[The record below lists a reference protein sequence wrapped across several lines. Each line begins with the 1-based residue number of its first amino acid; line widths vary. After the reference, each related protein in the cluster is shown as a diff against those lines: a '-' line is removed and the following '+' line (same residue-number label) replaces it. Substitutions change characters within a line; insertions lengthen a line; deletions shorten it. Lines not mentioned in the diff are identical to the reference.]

1 MVYERDASKKTFGV
15 RCYMEKDYCFARGE
29 WGTHWWH
36 VYCASL
42 VHSLNTALRG
52 CVYHVTLRK
61 CLVDAKSLK
70 KREGEAT
77 LRKQKCGHIHK
88 DSYVHT
94 YQPRRPATTLHTT
107 ALGSKKSGQTRKG
120 GKHLLPLKW
129 SSPGGATSQSM
140 KDNKWTKPNYSYVAI
155 HYMFLKTSSVFIQC
169 MKLYNVCMSHT
180 PYIQKFCHLNRCVVK
195 SKYVG

>member
-1 MVYERDASKKTFGV
+1 MSATQVKRHLECAVTWKRIIVSPEVNWARTGDMSTAHPWFTAWTQLYVGVYIMWLSESVWWMPNHWRRERGKPP
-15 RCYMEKDYCFARGE
+15 
-29 WGTHWWH
+29 
-36 VYCASL
+36 CANRS
-42 VHSLNTALRG
+42 
-52 CVYHVTLRK
+52 
-61 CLVDAKSLK
+61 VD
-70 KREGEAT
+70 T
-77 LRKQKCGHIHK
+77 HIHK

-129 SSPGGATSQSM
+129 TSPGGATSQSI